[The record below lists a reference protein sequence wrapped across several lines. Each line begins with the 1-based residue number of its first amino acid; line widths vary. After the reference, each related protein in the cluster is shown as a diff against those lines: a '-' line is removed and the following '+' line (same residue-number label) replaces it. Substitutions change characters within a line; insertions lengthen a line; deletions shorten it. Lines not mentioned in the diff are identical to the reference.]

1 MPRRKEHGFVVPLS
15 NPRCCAHCIRAPW
28 LSFAI
33 LTSFW
38 HHRPP
43 WSASASRVVPGVMNG
58 GVHRLDCQA
67 PGLSKHH
74 PLCLCDLFGGIL
86 VFRCVSHE
94 ISRACFMRS
103 FSGAQ
108 TRGGHVATVVW
119 GGQFAPLPK
128 PTSQGGAHVLTKQ
141 STYIDMGFVLC
152 PEESILHCPLY
163 HTLDLFFCH
172 SCNLCWWEEAVS
184 QHQVASVVQKM
195 SSLTGHSWRGKPKK
209 TSLNIINH
217 QEWANTVPSRVG
229 GMPLCTTRWLWT
241 KPSSCHTKGTRA
253 FITLW
258 RFLLFWLHA
267 WRCIGWQAVLWSHNG
282 TLDHID
288 FSVVRDRYWLNGRRA
303 SLF

>member
-58 GVHRLDCQA
+58 GAHRLDCQA
-67 PGLSKHH
+67 PGLSKQH

-86 VFRCVSHE
+86 VFWCVSHE

-128 PTSQGGAHVLTKQ
+128 PTSQGGACADQTE
-141 STYIDMGFVLC
+141 YIHWHGIC
-152 PEESILHCPLY
+152 
-163 HTLDLFFCH
+163 
-172 SCNLCWWEEAVS
+172 
-184 QHQVASVVQKM
+184 VVPRRIH
-195 SSLTGHSWRGKPKK
+195 L
-209 TSLNIINH
+209 TSLSGYIL
-217 QEWANTVPSRVG
+217 RG
-229 GMPLCTTRWLWT
+229 GAARSPMKFQLKRGMWV
-241 KPSSCHTKGTRA
+241 H
-253 FITLW
+253 
-258 RFLLFWLHA
+258 
-267 WRCIGWQAVLWSHNG
+267 
-282 TLDHID
+282 
-288 FSVVRDRYWLNGRRA
+288 
-303 SLF
+303 